1 MHNRDMMSMHNRV
14 VLYAVLA
21 VIVITTYSAQ
31 VWGVNIWPDLEVDTE
46 YDSYDFGDTITVYG
60 KGRSDK
66 SIELEV
72 FAPNGVSIWISQPD
86 NSNGTYSEDILTD
99 EPKAYGKWFE
109 NGTYTIE
116 ARLEKQTKNT
126 TFNFVVRSSSHPQPT
141 VDTEHDLHNTK
152 NDIIAPRSENLFLE
166 IIQYGLPIGMS
177 LIVIFI
183 VWLVMNRNN
192 KKRDSD
198 INTATSVNKSAIG
211 GTPVDR
217 KSATPK
223 KLDGR
228 KNHTLSTLSTTAT
241 RQAHELNAHLM
252 TFRDAHDQS
261 AGKKTPRGDPA
272 VAIRSKPMSSKRAG
286 KKTPRGDPAVAIR
299 SKPMSSKRA
308 GKKTPRGDP
317 AVAIRSKPMSSKRA
331 GKKTPRGDPA
341 VAIRS
346 KPMSS
351 KRAGKKTPRGDPAVA
366 IRSKPMSS
374 KRAGKKGLSNGNELL
389 ILDSSAVFFAIN
401 FNRSLRTWPHS
412 RCLKYLTDH
421 IKRVKIPIVVI
432 DEVYGKI
439 DRDGGTD
446 EDRIKIE
453 KFADCIDDD
462 SSIDLNILNQLEDIQ
477 KEVVKNPNSN
487 KAKEW
492 RKKGQRP
499 LQYLYDNAKDDR
511 IIAATAAD
519 IANTSKTS
527 AILLSNDRDLIVFEN
542 DISDITDGKLRVMR
556 PGSKNLYVKPKNS

>member
-308 GKKTPRGDP
+308 GKK
-317 AVAIRSKPMSSKRA
+317 
-331 GKKTPRGDPA
+331 
-341 VAIRS
+341 
-346 KPMSS
+346 
-351 KRAGKKTPRGDPAVA
+351 
-366 IRSKPMSS
+366 
-374 KRAGKKGLSNGNELL
+374 GLSNGNELL